1 MARAWVG
8 TSGWR
13 YPPWRGVFYPP
24 RLPQRR
30 ELAHLAGLMN
40 SVEING
46 SFYSLQRPESYRA
59 WAAETPDDF
68 VFAVKGS
75 RYITHLKQLRDVRVP
90 LANFLASGLLA
101 LGPKLGPLLWQL
113 PPRLRFDAARID
125 EFLTLLPRS
134 TGAAAQLA
142 GEHDARLDGRAET
155 TTDADRP
162 LRHALEVRHES
173 FRDPAFVE
181 LLRAHDVALVV
192 ADTAG
197 TFPRIRGRDR
207 RVRLRPPAR
216 RHGALHERLLARGAR
231 RVGDARAGV
240 ARGGVAGRR
249 AHGGAAGRPGP
260 ARRVRLLRQRREG
273 ARPVRRDRARRAG
286 RLKAA
291 ISGYGNS
298 VQSRS
303 SDTVEG
309 PASGPVDEET
319 QALLAERA
327 GELALSQ
334 GLTVAV
340 AESLTGGM
348 IATALAAAERSSEWF
363 LGSVVAYASQ
373 VKHDVL
379 DVPDGP
385 VVSATA
391 ASAMA
396 RGVRRL
402 LKADVAVAV
411 TGAGGPGGQDGR
423 EPGTVFVAFDGADEH
438 RVLRLGL
445 DDEPKIVCATSAV
458 ASLRVLVEGLEVLAG
473 ERRITDA
480 G

>member
-1 MARAWVG
+1 M
-8 TSGWR
+8 
-13 YPPWRGVFYPP
+13 
-24 RLPQRR
+24 
-30 ELAHLAGLMN
+30 
-40 SVEING
+40 
-46 SFYSLQRPESYRA
+46 
-59 WAAETPDDF
+59 
-68 VFAVKGS
+68 
-75 RYITHLKQLRDVRVP
+75 
-90 LANFLASGLLA
+90 
-101 LGPKLGPLLWQL
+101 
-113 PPRLRFDAARID
+113 
-125 EFLTLLPRS
+125 
-134 TGAAAQLA
+134 
-142 GEHDARLDGRAET
+142 
-155 TTDADRP
+155 
-162 LRHALEVRHES
+162 
-173 FRDPAFVE
+173 
-181 LLRAHDVALVV
+181 
-192 ADTAG
+192 
-197 TFPRIRGRDR
+197 
-207 RVRLRPPAR
+207 
-216 RHGALHERLLARGAR
+216 
-231 RVGDARAGV
+231 
-240 ARGGVAGRR
+240 
-249 AHGGAAGRPGP
+249 
-260 ARRVRLLRQRREG
+260 
-273 ARPVRRDRARRAG
+273 
-286 RLKAA
+286 
-291 ISGYGNS
+291 
-298 VQSRS
+298 QSRS

-334 GLTVAV
+334 ELTVAV

-363 LGSVVAYASQ
+363 LGSVVAYSSQ

-411 TGAGGPGGQDGR
+411 TGAGGGPGGQDGR